1 MGISG
6 LSILFD
12 LLWYVLVFGAAAVV
26 AKWMIELHWTRAH
39 TEYVTELLDCGRLSI
54 SERCSRAKTAVAS
67 IPEWIATEFN
77 AARRYMAGNMMSVL
91 CLLCVAMPLLL
102 GIAYVKFT
110 PGPLAEL
117 IPVGCVDGSEDSE
130 LPDYVLAEYE
140 FTEPATCYY
149 AEYWEYGQV
158 QAQTTVEAACCFASN
173 DHISW
178 HRADGHDCTA
188 EFIPA
193 IQTEATTT
201 ASRRSYVK
209 IEEKIKH
216 GILNISWAAV
226 KYSRHPAAY
235 NGQVHDEAAT
245 FAKNSDVFDA
255 DTLVGKYVCRKIAD
269 KCRGSHSLCTVEY
282 PEPSTDN
289 ETASDGTEDSGERFM
304 HTIKSISPWK
314 VCQCD
319 EHKKSR
325 QMKYACRGWRPRDD
339 GTREL
344 TGDGFCK
351 ICARKADLEKAAAA
365 KPAARASSG
374 VSYDGSPA
382 SQRRL
387 QSGVNRILTQAVAAA
402 GGQNADGSLMNPD
415 NMKQLIQGLLEKDII
430 AASTDIGMMIKDFP
444 AMEQIIR
451 NVATTFYNARQ
462 PVPRSV
468 QKPMNDSS
476 PT

>member
-6 LSILFD
+6 LGILFD
-12 LLWYVLVFGAAAVV
+12 LLWYVLVFGAAAVM

-54 SERCSRAKTAVAS
+54 SERCSRVKTAVAS
-67 IPEWIATEFN
+67 IPEWIVTEFS
-77 AARRYMAGNMMSVL
+77 AARRYMAGNMLSVL
-91 CLLCVAMPLLL
+91 CLLCVAVPLLL

-117 IPVGCVDGSEDSE
+117 IPVSCVDGSE
-130 LPDYVLAEYE
+130 LPDYALAEYE
-140 FTEPATCYY
+140 FTEPASCYY
-149 AEYWEYGQV
+149 EEVWEYGQV
-158 QAQTTVEAACCFASN
+158 QARTTVEAVCCFASN
-173 DHISW
+173 DHINW
-178 HRADGHDCTA
+178 HGANGQDCTA

-193 IQTEATTT
+193 IQTDATTM
-201 ASRRSYVK
+201 ASRETFVK
-209 IEEKIKH
+209 IQEKIKH
-216 GILNISWAAV
+216 GILNIPWEGV

-235 NGQVHDEAAT
+235 NGEVHDEAAT

-255 DTLVGKYVCRKIAD
+255 DTLVGKYVCRSIFD
-269 KCRGSHSLCTVEY
+269 KCAGSHSLCTVEY
-282 PEPSTDN
+282 PEPSTNNDA
-289 ETASDGTEDSGERFM
+289 ASDGTEDSGERFM
-304 HTIKSISPWK
+304 HTVKSISPWK

-319 EHKKSR
+319 EHKKKR
-325 QMKYACRGWRPRDD
+325 QMKYVCRGWRPRDD

-344 TGDGFCK
+344 IGDGFCK
-351 ICARKADLEKAAAA
+351 ICATKAEQSKAAAA

-387 QSGVNRILTQAVAAA
+387 QSGVNGILTQAVAAA
-402 GGQNADGSLMNPD
+402 GGQNADGTLMNPG
-415 NMKQLIQGLLEKDII
+415 NMKHLIQGLLEKDII
-430 AASTDIGMMIKDFP
+430 AASTDIGMMIEDFP

-468 QKPMNDSS
+468 QKPMSDSS